1 MKKILSLIL
10 VTVLLLSCVSVL
22 SACGTKAKIAG
33 TYEMVSIS
41 GTITQNGQT
50 VNLDEDLYEYYRLT
64 LNKDG
69 SALVESKGKNNTSK
83 VEQEGEWDYEDGVIK
98 LKSVQMGI
106 TVVEE
111 MEWDDGVITY
121 EAKESGQGMSVNMKI
136 TLKKK

>member
-22 SACGTKAKIAG
+22 SSCGMKAKIAG

-41 GTITQNGQT
+41 GTITQNGKT

-83 VEQEGEWDYEDGVIK
+83 VEQEAEWDYKDGVIK

-111 MEWDDGVITY
+111 MEWNDGVIIY
-121 EAKESGQGMSVNMKI
+121 EAKESGQGMTVNMKV
-136 TLKKK
+136 TLERK

>member
-1 MKKILSLIL
+1 VKKILSLIL

-22 SACGTKAKIAG
+22 SSCGMKAKIAG

-41 GTITQNGQT
+41 GTITQNGKT

-83 VEQEGEWDYEDGVIK
+83 VEQEAEWDYKDGVIK

-111 MEWDDGVITY
+111 MEWNDGVITY
-121 EAKESGQGMSVNMKI
+121 EAKESGQGMTVNMKV
-136 TLKKK
+136 TLEKK

>member
-22 SACGTKAKIAG
+22 SSCGMKAKIAG

-41 GTITQNGQT
+41 GTATYNGVT
-50 VNLDEDLYEYYRLT
+50 TELEEGLYEYYRLT

-69 SALVESKGKNNTSK
+69 SALIEAKGKNNSSK
-83 VEQEGEWDYEDGVIK
+83 IEQEAEWDYKDGVIK
-98 LKSVQMGI
+98 LKSAPMGI

-121 EAKESGQGMSVNMKI
+121 EAKESAQGMTVNMKLI
-136 TLKKK
+136 LEKK

>member
-22 SACGTKAKIAG
+22 SSCGTKAKIAG